1 MAYSRKEELAAQDRL
16 AQIWQVSD
24 RSERIALAERFGYGG
39 TDASK
44 LRVMRRLLTGTLK
57 KKQAI
62 DVSSYFDPY
71 ITDPMT
77 DIWNGRTPNLKLES
91 KFGMTSYVMYVLE
104 QDGFVTT
111 WEAWLNVGWK
121 ILGLPENTPTS
132 SNSME
137 QLFSDFAKPAS
148 RTVGQ
153 YKGPRGEKVAGIAF
167 TMEGARELK
176 RMLEDVY
183 GSVIEIPQR
192 AGGQQF
198 GIYMKSVYPDKAGKR
213 METKTYQRSLPK
225 TIIKSGPY
233 EGRTR
238 RNAMIGYANRSY
250 AQRPKNEAG
259 GLA

>member
-1 MAYSRKEELAAQDRL
+1 MAYSRKKELLAQDRL
-16 AQIWQVSD
+16 AEIWQVSD

-57 KKQAI
+57 KEQAVN
-62 DVSSYFDPY
+62 VSSYFDPY
-71 ITDPMT
+71 ITDPTT
-77 DIWNGRTPNLKLES
+77 DIWNGRTPNLQLES
-91 KFGMTSYVMYVLE
+91 NFKMNSYVMYAVE
-104 QDGFVTT
+104 EDGFFTT
-111 WEAWLNVGWK
+111 WEANLNVGWK

-132 SNSME
+132 SDSLDK
-137 QLFSDFAKPAS
+137 LFSDYAKTAS
-148 RTVGQ
+148 RSVGR
-153 YKGPRGEKVAGIAF
+153 YKGPKGENVVGIAF

-176 RMLEDVY
+176 RKIEDDH
-183 GSVIEIPQR
+183 GAVIAIPPEADGR
-192 AGGQQF
+192 RF
-198 GIYMKSVYPDKAGKR
+198 GIYMVSVYPGR
-213 METKTYQRSLPK
+213 SGVSMETKTYQRSLPK

-259 GLA
+259 GLS